1 MGVAWSLAQ
10 EGVRL
15 GGFELS
21 LAGNV
26 PLGAGLSS
34 SASIE
39 VATAL
44 ALARASRVTMPLKTI
59 ALACQRAENAFCR
72 RAAAA
77 SWTSSLPAPVKRTM
91 PWFWIAD
98 RCNIACCLSLTHV
111 RLVICNSM
119 VKHEHAGGQYN
130 TRREEVEEGTRILH
144 RRWPSIETLRDATEA
159 QLMDCRQQMPDN
171 IFRRCRHII
180 TENKRV
186 ELAALALEHG
196 DLPAFGALMAEAHR
210 SIRDDFEVSCIEL
223 DTLVAIASGIPG
235 CYGARMTGGGF
246 GGCTV
251 NFVEEGQAEQF
262 RETIHAAYRAAT
274 GIDADIYLCRASA
287 GAARTRLTARLT
299 TLLCNT
305 SRFLTFAARPAI
317 RRIQMHRNATKKYQ
331 NHGNLDSC
339 MSKSALMNVQLSCHR
354 YTTEVILQEYTYQ
367 SNPGGLYM
375 ISQCMNPACGKE
387 LHYLRNGRVIR
398 TTHRHGG
405 QIQSG
410 TFLALRRYATW
421 TLTSFSQKTVM
432 FRLRG
437 GPVSS
442 QAPNLRSTFY
452 LSPRISA
459 L

>member
-1 MGVAWSLAQ
+1 MRCAAPGRVNLIGEHTDYSGGFVMPVAIDFRTLATIRPRSDGRILLSSENMAEQVTYAADPLPAKARHHWSDYPMGVAWSLAQ

-44 ALARASRVTMPLKTI
+44 ALLALAGITMPLKTI
-59 ALACQRAENAFCR
+59 ALACQRAENRFVGAQSGIMDQF
-72 RAAAA
+72 
-77 SWTSSLPAPVKRTM
+77 
-91 PWFWIAD
+91 
-98 RCNIACCLSLTHV
+98 IACAGQQDHALVLDCRSLQYRLLPIPEHV

-130 TRREEVEEGTRILH
+130 TRRAEVEEGTRILH
-144 RRWPSIETLRDATEA
+144 GRWPSIETLRDATEA
-159 QLMDCRQQMPDN
+159 QLMDCRQLMPDN

-223 DTLVAIASGIPG
+223 DTLVTIASGIPG

-251 NFVEEGQAEQF
+251 NLVEEGKAGQF
-262 RETIHAAYRAAT
+262 RESIHAAYRAAT

-287 GAARTRLTARLT
+287 GAAR
-299 TLLCNT
+299 
-305 SRFLTFAARPAI
+305 I
-317 RRIQMHRNATKKYQ
+317 
-331 NHGNLDSC
+331 D
-339 MSKSALMNVQLSCHR
+339 
-354 YTTEVILQEYTYQ
+354 
-367 SNPGGLYM
+367 
-375 ISQCMNPACGKE
+375 
-387 LHYLRNGRVIR
+387 
-398 TTHRHGG
+398 
-405 QIQSG
+405 
-410 TFLALRRYATW
+410 
-421 TLTSFSQKTVM
+421 
-432 FRLRG
+432 
-437 GPVSS
+437 
-442 QAPNLRSTFY
+442 
-452 LSPRISA
+452 
-459 L
+459 